1 VLYGCTVDSFLVTTI
16 IVALCIVGLN
26 VFVFREKLKELL
38 DFPELLS
45 SAFRKS
51 ILFSFLVIVAI
62 YVIGFIFGVF
72 SDLIIFFMSLVGMT
86 TAIYGMSLKKSWFM
100 IFWVGVV
107 VSALI
112 TAIFQIDRLFE
123 VPIWSLIIIGIILIN
138 VFYYHEEKKALY
150 L

>member
-16 IVALCIVGLN
+16 IAALCIVGLN
-26 VFVFREKLKELL
+26 VFVFREKLKDLL

-62 YVIGFIFGVF
+62 FVIGFIFGVF

-112 TAIFQIDRLFE
+112 TTIFQIDRLFG
-123 VPIWSLIIIGIILIN
+123 VPIWSLIIMGMILIN
-138 VFYYHEEKKALY
+138 VYYYHEEKKALY